1 MAFCTECGT
10 NVPDDVKFC
19 TSCGK
24 PIKAVPKMDAAAQ
37 EAAAR
42 PSAAAYSL
50 PPGRVAAAYS
60 PPPGQTA
67 AAYSPPP
74 GQAAAAYSPPPVPAA
89 VTYGSPPGQAAADT
103 TPLAGSRYA
112 VMSTGA
118 FILLSILFAIPLIGQ
133 IACIIMAFGAKNL
146 NRRNFARATL
156 IFMIIGLVIS
166 VVLYFVGRWVLEAAA
181 SYLSEAGGFSP
192 SPDELV
198 ELLGLLDG
206 MAPGN

>member
-50 PPGRVAAAYS
+50 PPGRV
-60 PPPGQTA
+60 A